1 MTSDTPLIYLSGP
14 FVTGAL
20 RGRVHVFDKGGGLAV
35 HTHPEER
42 NHITV
47 VLRGRFLLSGRPAID
62 GKIMC
67 AGEVIDWMPHEPH
80 GFEALEDGSSFLQ
93 VQK

>member
-1 MTSDTPLIYLSGP
+1 MLDTPPLYLTGA

-20 RGRVHVFDKGGGLAV
+20 HGRVHVFNKGEGLPVHV
-35 HTHPEER
+35 HTEER

-47 VLRGRFLLSGRPAID
+47 VLHGRFRLSGRPAIE
-62 GKIMC
+62 GKIMY
-67 AGEVIDWMPHEPH
+67 AGEVLDWMPHERH